1 MADISLSL
9 KSIQNTRTV
18 KIEGEG
24 VLTIRKLG
32 SGEDLDLS
40 IKRRRMNKLID
51 ELNSIDFSGLDV
63 AKKDDLKKL
72 ETLSKKVEG
81 IQEEIAQI
89 KQYEFELYKS
99 LLSDDKDG
107 KVVDLVMKTLSDKER
122 AEIFNRAFS
131 QDKVEEQNG

>member
-18 KIEGEG
+18 NIEGEG

-40 IKRRRMNKLID
+40 VKRRRMNKLID

-63 AKKDDLKKL
+63 AKKADLKKL
-72 ETLSKKVEG
+72 ETLSKKAEA

-89 KQYEFELYKS
+89 KLFEFELYKS

-122 AEIFNRAFS
+122 AVIFNRAFS
-131 QDKVEEQNG
+131 QDKVGEDE